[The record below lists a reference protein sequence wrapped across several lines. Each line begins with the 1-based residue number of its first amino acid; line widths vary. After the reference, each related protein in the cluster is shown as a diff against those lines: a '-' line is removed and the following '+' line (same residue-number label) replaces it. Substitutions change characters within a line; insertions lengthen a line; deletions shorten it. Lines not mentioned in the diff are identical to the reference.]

1 MQDQLLSVT
10 SRPENAAAAA
20 NHSLAIQRRRGIF
33 GAMRVSLYIALAAVA
48 AALAAPAAAGDGMRC
63 GSRLIR
69 SGDARS
75 EVRAYCGEPDDVQT
89 RTILRRPV
97 FDVQGRR
104 VFFGDGLI
112 EIPVET
118 WTYNFGPNKLMRRVR
133 FVDGLVD
140 EVETL
145 GYGYND
151 PRRGTYGYGNGN
163 GSGGGG

>member
-1 MQDQLLSVT
+1 MQRTDSFSIHET
-10 SRPENAAAAA
+10 R
-20 NHSLAIQRRRGIF
+20 AIVN
-33 GAMRVSLYIALAAVA
+33 AMRIPLLIGLAVVG
-48 AALAAPAAAGDGMRC
+48 AALTAPAHADGMRC

-69 SGDARS
+69 DGDARA
-75 EVRAYCGEPDDVQT
+75 EVRAFCGEPVDVQT

-97 FDVQGRR
+97 YNFQGRL
-104 VFFGDGLI
+104 VYSGDGLI

-133 FVDGLVD
+133 FIDGIVD

-151 PRRGTYGYGNGN
+151 PQRGTYGPNG
-163 GSGGGG
+163 G

>member
-1 MQDQLLSVT
+1 MQRTDSFSIHAT
-10 SRPENAAAAA
+10 
-20 NHSLAIQRRRGIF
+20 RGIV
-33 GAMRVSLYIALAAVA
+33 GVMRIPFLIGLAVVG
-48 AALAAPAAAGDGMRC
+48 AALTAPAHADGLRC

-69 SGDARS
+69 DGDARA
-75 EVRAYCGEPDDVQT
+75 EVRAFCGEPVDVQT

-97 FDVQGRR
+97 YNLRGRL
-104 VFFGDGLI
+104 VYSGDGLI

-133 FVDGLVD
+133 FVDGIVD

-151 PRRGTYGYGNGN
+151 PQRGTYGP
-163 GSGGGG
+163 GS